1 MAKIDLKRE
10 PNTLLVLIK
19 SLLDIGKRYRN
30 DLHLKDI
37 LDPLLLARIDHSG
50 IDELL
55 GQISDSDLDATNQ
68 LFDATRTRLST
79 LLESLSTR
87 DLEIATERI
96 FRESQRPRT
105 LDALGNQFDVTR
117 ERIRQIQNTVERRIN
132 SAIGNELKIL
142 GIVARLE
149 LGPILEKD
157 DFDQTLTRIFPV
169 GEMEYNA
176 ERTRKL
182 IIAEARYKVRNGV
195 LISPTALEIANRM
208 VAYARKIADQVAI
221 VDESKLREEFTEE
234 LATQSWDLL
243 CRACG
248 FHRLSGRLGLR
259 QSGVARVKAAILNI
273 GRPATVDEISK
284 ETGIVADKL
293 LRTIITNNSYFVR
306 SDKKRWG
313 LRESIPK
320 VYRGIST
327 MIKAR
332 IEADGGSSSLSQILE
347 EFPAQYG
354 VKKISVNAY
363 AHTMQ
368 YKIDGDRIS
377 IADSSDLS
385 LRPLD
390 EIISGRDSRG
400 YAYWSFP
407 VAEPYFRGYSI
418 LGVPAEIANALGC
431 QPNDRM
437 DVRVSSPPDCRDL
450 SLIWRL
456 DSTTG
461 ASLGYTRTALRAL
474 DFQPSDTAHLVILP
488 DHSVEIR
495 KFIL

>member
-1 MAKIDLKRE
+1 MK
-10 PNTLLVLIK
+10 T
-19 SLLDIGKRYRN
+19 
-30 DLHLKDI
+30 
-37 LDPLLLARIDHSG
+37 
-50 IDELL
+50 
-55 GQISDSDLDATNQ
+55 
-68 LFDATRTRLST
+68 
-79 LLESLSTR
+79 
-87 DLEIATERI
+87 
-96 FRESQRPRT
+96 
-105 LDALGNQFDVTR
+105 
-117 ERIRQIQNTVERRIN
+117 
-132 SAIGNELKIL
+132 
-142 GIVARLE
+142 
-149 LGPILEKD
+149 D
-157 DFDQTLTRIFPV
+157 DFDKLLGHVFPV
-169 GEMEYNA
+169 GIMEYNA

-182 IIAEARYKVRNGV
+182 IIAEAKYKVRNGIYV
-195 LISPTALEIANRM
+195 SPAALEVLNRM
-208 VAYARKIADQVAI
+208 VAHARKIADQVAI
-221 VDESKLREEFTEE
+221 VDESRLKEEFTED
-234 LATQSWDLL
+234 LASKHWDLL
-243 CRACG
+243 CQACG

-273 GRPATVDEISK
+273 GRPATVDEISR

-347 EFPAQYG
+347 EFPEQYG

-368 YKIDGDRIS
+368 YKIEADSIS
-377 IADSSDLS
+377 IADIDDLR

-390 EIISGRDSRG
+390 DIIFGRDSRG
-400 YAYWSFP
+400 YPYWSFP

-418 LGVPAEIANALGC
+418 LGVPAEIANELGC
-431 QPNDRM
+431 QPNDRL
-437 DVRVSSPPDCRDL
+437 DVKVSSPPDCRDL

-461 ASLGYTRTALRAL
+461 ASLGYTRTALQAL
-474 DFQPSDTAHLVILP
+474 DFQLGDNAHLVILP
-488 DHSVEIR
+488 DRSVEVR